1 MPEWWWLFPTGL
13 VIGAYGT
20 IIGAGGGF
28 ILVPLF
34 LLVYPNESPESIA
47 SVSLAVVFFNAL
59 SGTIAYARFK
69 RIDYGSGVLLA
80 VATIPGAVVGALT
93 TSLIP
98 RRPFDLTVGVFL
110 IGISAFLVARPIV
123 GAREW
128 NGRLRMSRRMIDPDG
143 TVQAWSYNPMLA
155 VALSVVIGF
164 LSSLLGIG
172 GGFIH
177 VPVMVNL
184 LNFPV
189 HVASATSHFTLTV
202 MTLVGS
208 IVHLLRGT
216 LAGAAGR
223 VVPLSLGVAIGA
235 QVGARMAQRM
245 QGAWIIRA
253 LVLALAFVGARLVIK
268 AL

>member
-1 MPEWWWLFPTGL
+1 
-13 VIGAYGT
+13 
-20 IIGAGGGF
+20 
-28 ILVPLF
+28 
-34 LLVYPNESPESIA
+34 
-47 SVSLAVVFFNAL
+47 
-59 SGTIAYARFK
+59 
-69 RIDYGSGVLLA
+69 
-80 VATIPGAVVGALT
+80 
-93 TSLIP
+93 
-98 RRPFDLTVGVFL
+98 
-110 IGISAFLVARPIV
+110 
-123 GAREW
+123 
-128 NGRLRMSRRMIDPDG
+128 MSRRMIDPDG

-172 GGFIH
+172 GGFIL
-177 VPVMVNL
+177 VPVMVNF

-208 IVHLLRGT
+208 IVHLR
-216 LAGAAGR
+216 
-223 VVPLSLGVAIGA
+223 
-235 QVGARMAQRM
+235 GARSRAPPGGWCRSPWGWRLERRWGPAMAQRM